1 MGDTPL
7 VMNQT
12 RGALCGGKC
21 GDFGRG
27 GFDNVDGVVL
37 VMPRSGIPCNTLCRY
52 GMFICA
58 YF

>member
-21 GDFGRG
+21 GDRGRG
-27 GFDNVDGVVL
+27 GFDNDEDGVML
-37 VMPRSGIPCNTLCRY
+37 VMSD
-52 GMFICA
+52 
-58 YF
+58 